1 MHGRDWFRKMT
12 NDLASLT
19 RCLRPLNTEI
29 RAASV
34 TTDMRITTALAAA
47 ALFTASLLQLPGS
60 AQADPR
66 AKLQLRVVDQTN
78 AVLPH
83 ASVTIF
89 TLDGKPGVTAT
100 ADDKG
105 VVVFP
110 TVAPGMTQIVA
121 KFPGFATMVNKATL
135 KPGDNA
141 QTLMLRLAPVSER
154 VTVRATPAGNRS

>member
-1 MHGRDWFRKMT
+1 
-12 NDLASLT
+12 
-19 RCLRPLNTEI
+19 
-29 RAASV
+29 
-34 TTDMRITTALAAA
+34 MRITTALAAA

-105 VVVFP
+105 QVVFP
-110 TVAPGMTQIVA
+110 TVAPGVTQIVA
-121 KFPGFATMVNKATL
+121 KFPGFATSVDKATL
-135 KPGDNA
+135 KAGDNT
-141 QTLMLRLAPVSER
+141 QTVTLHLAPVSEK
-154 VTVRATPAGNRS
+154 VTVRATPNANRS